1 MKPGGSMKNGQKGIT
16 FLSFI
21 IVLAVIGFFLFIG
34 MRLFPVYITFY
45 NANKD
50 ITALS
55 QEPGASTRTIE
66 DIRNELERRFNISYV
81 EGLDLN
87 KDIKL
92 VNSPTGKQLQLK
104 YEMRRP
110 LIYNLDYVAMFDKTF
125 PLSGKA
131 AIE

>member
-1 MKPGGSMKNGQKGIT
+1 MKHGQKGIT

-34 MRLFPVYITFY
+34 MRLFPVYVTY
-45 NANKD
+45 YGAVKD
-50 ITALS
+50 IKALS

>member
-1 MKPGGSMKNGQKGIT
+1 MKNGQKGIT

-34 MRLFPVYITFY
+34 MRLFPVYITYY
-45 NANKD
+45 NAVKD
-50 ITALS
+50 IKALS

-92 VNSPTGKQLQLK
+92 VNSPNGKQLQLK

-110 LIYNLDYVAMFDKTF
+110 LIYNLDYVAMFDQTF

>member
-1 MKPGGSMKNGQKGIT
+1 MKHGQKGIT
-16 FLSFI
+16 FLSFV

-34 MRLFPVYITFY
+34 MRLFPVYVTY
-45 NANKD
+45 YGAVKD
-50 ITALS
+50 IKALS

>member
-1 MKPGGSMKNGQKGIT
+1 MKNGQKGIT

-34 MRLFPVYITFY
+34 MRLFPVYVTY
-45 NANKD
+45 YGAVKD
-50 ITALS
+50 IKALS

-87 KDIKL
+87 RDIKL
-92 VNSPTGKQLQLK
+92 VNSPNGKQLQLK

-110 LIYNLDYVAMFDKTF
+110 LIYNLDYVAMFDQTF

>member
-1 MKPGGSMKNGQKGIT
+1 MKNGQKGIT

>member
-1 MKPGGSMKNGQKGIT
+1 MKNGQKGIT

-34 MRLFPVYITFY
+34 MRLFPVYVTY
-45 NANKD
+45 YGAVKD
-50 ITALS
+50 IKALS

-92 VNSPTGKQLQLK
+92 VNSPNGKQLQLK

-110 LIYNLDYVAMFDKTF
+110 LIYNLDYVAMFDQTF

>member
-1 MKPGGSMKNGQKGIT
+1 MKNGQKGIT

-34 MRLFPVYITFY
+34 MRLFPVYVTY
-45 NANKD
+45 YGAAKD
-50 ITALS
+50 IKALS
-55 QEPGASTRTIE
+55 QEPGASTRSIE

-92 VNSPTGKQLQLK
+92 VNSPNGKQLQLK

-110 LIYNLDYVAMFDKTF
+110 LIYNLDYVAMFDQTF